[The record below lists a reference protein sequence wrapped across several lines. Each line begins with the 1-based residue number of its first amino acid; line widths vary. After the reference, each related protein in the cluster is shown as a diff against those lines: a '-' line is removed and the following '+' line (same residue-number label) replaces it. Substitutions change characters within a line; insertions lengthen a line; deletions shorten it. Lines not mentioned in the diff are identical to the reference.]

1 MPLIVPPLAGS
12 LDEERRCGALP
23 LGRADT
29 LFSLCTRTLLFI
41 IQRCVE
47 LLFKTDLK
55 QVCGRP
61 RRGLVKK

>member
-55 QVCGRP
+55 QCVGAP
-61 RRGLVKK
+61 DAD

>member
-29 LFSLCTRTLLFI
+29 LFSLCTVARFFI
-41 IQRCVE
+41 NVQRCV
-47 LLFKTDLK
+47 DI
-55 QVCGRP
+55 V
-61 RRGLVKK
+61 

>member
-29 LFSLCTRTLLFI
+29 LFSLCTVARFFISRTLLYKYI
-41 IQRCVE
+41 
-47 LLFKTDLK
+47 
-55 QVCGRP
+55 
-61 RRGLVKK
+61 